1 MFYKF
6 DIKYTLAQ
14 LKVNLV
20 FRLHFH
26 KLIFTGQENI
36 PRDKPIIYAPT
47 HRNALVDALILVHE
61 NRKQQV
67 VFLARADIFK
77 KELVI
82 KILHFLRIMPVYRI
96 RDGKENLSKN
106 QEIFEI
112 CGRILQNGS
121 PLCLFP
127 EAKYN
132 PRQNLL
138 PLQKAIP
145 RIALPTEAANNFMLD
160 IHIVPVAFYYTAK
173 DSFLSDLYVAYGK
186 PVKVADY
193 KELYGKDENQA
204 INQLRMD
211 LDTHLRK
218 YVVDIPEQ
226 DYDEYVALID
236 TNVQT
241 LAHKYFPESDGVV
254 HASQQII
261 QRLNGLKKGSP
272 EEYFSKMSS
281 VKQALELLKSNGLT
295 AKDPIT
301 KPRNILIR
309 RFFLFISSPIA
320 FAGLLNTIFPILI
333 FRKLLSMFKD
343 KQFIS
348 SVRIV
353 CGIFV
358 VPVFYVLQAIIVGL
372 ITKSTAWVL
381 IYLLA
386 SPTLFYF
393 GNYWRKWLRETISI
407 QRVNQFTKEKK
418 EDWVQ
423 IINALK
429 LDI

>member
-6 DIKYTLAQ
+6 DFKYTLAQ
-14 LKVNLV
+14 LKVNPV
-20 FRLHFH
+20 FRLHFR

-61 NRKQQV
+61 NVKQQV

-77 KELVI
+77 KELVV
-82 KILHFLRIMPVYRI
+82 KILHFMRIMPVYRI

-132 PRQNLL
+132 PHQNLL

-145 RIALPTEAANNFMLD
+145 RIALPTEAANNFMLN

-173 DSFLSDLYVAYGK
+173 DCFLSDLYVTYGK

-193 KELYGKDENQA
+193 KELYEKDENHA
-204 INQLRMD
+204 INQLRLD
-211 LDTHLRK
+211 LDTRLRK

-236 TNVQT
+236 VNART
-241 LAHKYFPESDGVV
+241 LAYKSFPESDGIV

-261 QRLNGLKKGSP
+261 KKLNGLKEARP
-272 EEYFSKMSS
+272 EEYSSKILS
-281 VKQALELLKSNGLT
+281 VKQALEFLKNNGLT

-309 RFFLFISSPIA
+309 SFLLLISSPIA
-320 FAGLLNTIFPILI
+320 FAGLLNSIFPILI
-333 FRKLLSMFKD
+333 FKKLLSLFKD

-348 SVRIV
+348 SLRIV

-358 VPVFYVLQAIIVGL
+358 VPVFYILQTIIVGL
-372 ITKSTAWVL
+372 ITKSTACAL
-381 IYLLA
+381 TYLLA

-393 GNYWRKWLRETISI
+393 GNYWRKWLRGAISV
-407 QRVNQFTKEKK
+407 QRVNQFIKEKK
-418 EDWVQ
+418 GDWEQ
-423 IINALK
+423 IVNALK